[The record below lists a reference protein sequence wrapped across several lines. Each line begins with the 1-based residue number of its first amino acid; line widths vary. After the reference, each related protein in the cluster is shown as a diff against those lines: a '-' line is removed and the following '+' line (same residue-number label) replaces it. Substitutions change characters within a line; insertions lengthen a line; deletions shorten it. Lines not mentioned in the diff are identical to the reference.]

1 MHRTIKG
8 LATSLAM
15 LLGALATTGIVALVL
30 QERAIS
36 SHRVAN
42 DYAPDSE
49 ARTDRF
55 GWPAEPRANASDSL
69 SERGRS
75 RLLPALTARA
85 PDL

>member
-1 MHRTIKG
+1 MHRTVKG

-15 LLGALATTGIVALVL
+15 LLGALAVTGIVALTL
-30 QERAIS
+30 QERAVA

-55 GWPAEPRANASDSL
+55 GWPAEPRTNASDAV
-69 SERGRS
+69 SEKGRS
-75 RLLPALTARA
+75 RLVPALTARA
-85 PDL
+85 SDL